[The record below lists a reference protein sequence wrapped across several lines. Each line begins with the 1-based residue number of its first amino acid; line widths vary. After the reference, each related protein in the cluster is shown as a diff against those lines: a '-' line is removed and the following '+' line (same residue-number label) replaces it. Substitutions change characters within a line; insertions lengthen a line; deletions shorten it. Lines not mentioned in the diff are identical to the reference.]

1 MRAAKRIDDAN
12 HGRRRLSGATHRVRS
27 FALLCYGIVS
37 SAFFVAGCGYNIGA
51 PFQAEIQSVHVPIFT
66 STSYRR
72 NLEYQLTEAVQKEI
86 QKQSHFKIAKEP
98 QADTRLTGHIIDVRK
113 ERLSEN
119 GYDDPRELQMQF
131 SVEVTWE
138 DLRTGQILMQ
148 NRIPISPEAMRLL
161 STADFA
167 PELGQSQATA
177 TQDAVERMARQVVQM
192 METPW

>member
-1 MRAAKRIDDAN
+1 MKSANRIHEAN
-12 HGRRRLSGATHRVRS
+12 HGRRRTSGAACRLRS
-27 FALLCYGIVS
+27 FALLCAALVASTIL
-37 SAFFVAGCGYNIGA
+37 VAGCGYNIGA
-51 PFQAEIQSVHVPIFT
+51 PFQAEIQSVHVPIFK

-86 QKQSHFKIAKEP
+86 QKQSHFKVVKEP

-113 ERLSEN
+113 ERLGEN

-148 NRIPISPEAMRLL
+148 NRIPISPESVRLL

-177 TQDAVERMARQVVQM
+177 TQDAIDRMARQIVQM

>member
-1 MRAAKRIDDAN
+1 MPFCCRTSVTRSIADWQCVYLSVRI
-12 HGRRRLSGATHRVRS
+12 LLVVVLS
-27 FALLCYGIVS
+27 FA
-37 SAFFVAGCGYNIGA
+37 AAGCGYNIGA

-72 NLEYQLTEAVQKEI
+72 GLEYQLTEAVQKEI
-86 QKQSHFKIAKEP
+86 QKQSHFRVVKEP

-113 ERLSEN
+113 ERLGEN
-119 GYDDPRELQMQF
+119 GFDDPRELQMQF

-138 DLRTGQILMQ
+138 DLRTGQILAQ
-148 NRIPISPEAMRLL
+148 QRLPIAPEAVRLL

-177 TQDAVERMARQVVQM
+177 TQEAIDKMARQIVSM